1 MNHIK
6 KFNEEFDSRI
16 DSSIMQ
22 EISDRLY
29 GPDSESY
36 LNAIKELNKTHRKR
50 EGRVGS
56 EFFDPEI
63 VRKRREREKELISKF
78 K

>member
-1 MNHIK
+1 MGNIK
-6 KFNEEFDSRI
+6 KFNEEWESRI
-16 DSSIMQ
+16 DSDIIQ

-29 GPDSESY
+29 GPDGEAY
-36 LNAIKELNKTHRKR
+36 LNDIKELNKKYRKR
-50 EGRVGS
+50 EGKVGS

-63 VRKRREREKELISKF
+63 INKRREREREIINRF

>member
-1 MNHIK
+1 MVNIK
-6 KFNEEFDSRI
+6 KFNEEWQSKI
-16 DSSIMQ
+16 DSLFLQ

-36 LNAIKELNKTHRKR
+36 IKAIEDLNKTHRKR
-50 EGRVGS
+50 VGRVGS
-56 EFFDPEI
+56 ELYDDSLEQK
-63 VRKRREREKELISKF
+63 RKQRERDIISQF